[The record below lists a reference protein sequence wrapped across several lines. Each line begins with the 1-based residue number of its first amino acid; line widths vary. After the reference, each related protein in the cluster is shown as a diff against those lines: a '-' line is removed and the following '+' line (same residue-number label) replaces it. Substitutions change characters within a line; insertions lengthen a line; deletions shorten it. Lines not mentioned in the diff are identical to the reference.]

1 MEKTGLKSLD
11 VDVIK
16 FILFNNKASID
27 DLSSCFNV
35 SKANIRNVLLRIEMF
50 VGENNLGTLLKDNN
64 EYFFKDNSL
73 NLNFDYTEFSAD
85 NLEKRERIVYILLKL
100 FFQKS
105 INLTK
110 VSYELGISRITL
122 NGDIEFI
129 RNFLNNFNLDLVSLQ
144 WKGIFIQG
152 DPLIIEKVSTLFIV
166 KLYLEEYFT
175 CNLKKIVNP
184 FVTELFK
191 NYIDEDTEKKI
202 TKLARKIYSY
212 FDIQLGTSYY
222 YVLKSLI
229 IISYYRNKENIDFP
243 QTDTNSNF
251 RFEEKIYEIMSE
263 EEKNLIGNNTI
274 LLFSFISYCV
284 YEKYAS
290 IYSFS
295 MSNVLKDIFST
306 FDLDKNE
313 IIANEM
319 AVFINAIYFQGKF
332 LLPSYYTLTK
342 EETEYMETDISKT
355 FMQLLD
361 KYNIPYRKENIAFL
375 YCYLSNL
382 LSESKKKNVLIID
395 NGSLNW
401 VGKKLKKKIKYL
413 ENLNEIDIV
422 SYFYF
427 KLNSE
432 KFYNKNKYD
441 IYVFIDLTSEKN
453 NNYPNKN
460 CIFINSYDLI
470 FNNLDIINLF
480 NI

>member
-1 MEKTGLKSLD
+1 
-11 VDVIK
+11 
-16 FILFNNKASID
+16 
-27 DLSSCFNV
+27 
-35 SKANIRNVLLRIEMF
+35 
-50 VGENNLGTLLKDNN
+50 
-64 EYFFKDNSL
+64 
-73 NLNFDYTEFSAD
+73 
-85 NLEKRERIVYILLKL
+85 
-100 FFQKS
+100 
-105 INLTK
+105 
-110 VSYELGISRITL
+110 
-122 NGDIEFI
+122 
-129 RNFLNNFNLDLVSLQ
+129 
-144 WKGIFIQG
+144 
-152 DPLIIEKVSTLFIV
+152 
-166 KLYLEEYFT
+166 
-175 CNLKKIVNP
+175 
-184 FVTELFK
+184 
-191 NYIDEDTEKKI
+191 
-202 TKLARKIYSY
+202 
-212 FDIQLGTSYY
+212 
-222 YVLKSLI
+222 
-229 IISYYRNKENIDFP
+229 
-243 QTDTNSNF
+243 
-251 RFEEKIYEIMSE
+251 
-263 EEKNLIGNNTI
+263 
-274 LLFSFISYCV
+274 
-284 YEKYAS
+284 
-290 IYSFS
+290 